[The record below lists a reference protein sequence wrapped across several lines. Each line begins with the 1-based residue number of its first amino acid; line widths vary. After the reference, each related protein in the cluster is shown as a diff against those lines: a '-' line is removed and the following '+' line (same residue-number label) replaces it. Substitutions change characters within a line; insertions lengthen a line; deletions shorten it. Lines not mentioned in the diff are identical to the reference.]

1 MTKRTIDINCDV
13 GEGVGN
19 EEALFPL
26 ISSCNIACGG
36 HAGSK
41 ESILF
46 CLELAKKYNVKV
58 GAHPSYPDR
67 ENFGRVSM
75 DISSDALIQSIKQQ
89 LQLFT
94 SLCDQVDVELHH
106 IKPHGAL
113 YNDIAKDEHL
123 AKTFLK
129 GIEEKKKSVVLYV
142 PYCSV
147 IQRLALE
154 NGFKVLVEAFADRNY
169 NTDLSLVSRKESN
182 ALITDGKE
190 VLAHLLRM
198 YNENE
203 VKTVNGDNIPIIANT
218 FCIHGDT
225 PSALQILAYLSNELP
240 HHNLLVKS

>member
-1 MTKRTIDINCDV
+1 MTKHFIDINCDV

-41 ESILF
+41 KSIVF
-46 CLELAKKYNVKV
+46 CLGLAKKFNVKV

-75 DISSDALIQSIKQQ
+75 NISSDALIQSIKEQ
-89 LQLFT
+89 LQLFM
-94 SLCDQVDVELHH
+94 SLCNQIDVQLHH

-113 YNDIAKDEHL
+113 YNDIAKDEL
-123 AKTFLK
+123 VAKMFLT
-129 GIEEKKKSVVLYV
+129 GIEEFKKDVVLYV
-142 PYCSV
+142 PYGSV
-147 IQRLALE
+147 IQKLALE

-169 NTDLSLVSRKESN
+169 NTDLSLVSRKEGN

-190 VLAHLLRM
+190 VLNHLLTM
-198 YNENE
+198 YKENE
-203 VKTVNGDNIPIIANT
+203 VKTVSGDKIPIIANT
-218 FCIHGDT
+218 YCIHGDT

-240 HHNLLVKS
+240 HHNLLIK

>member
-1 MTKRTIDINCDV
+1 MTKHFIDINCDV
-13 GEGVGN
+13 GEGIGN

-46 CLELAKKYNVKV
+46 CLELAKKYRVKV

-67 ENFGRVSM
+67 GNFGRVSM
-75 DISSDALIQSIKQQ
+75 NISSAALIQSIKEQ

-94 SLCDQVDVELHH
+94 SLCDQMDVELHH

-123 AKTFLK
+123 AKTFLT
-129 GIEEKKKSVVLYV
+129 GIEEFKKGVVLYV
-142 PYCSV
+142 PYGSV
-147 IQRLALE
+147 IQTLAT
-154 NGFKVLVEAFADRNY
+154 NQGFKIAIEAFADRNY

-190 VLAHLLRM
+190 VLNHLLTM
-198 YNENE
+198 YKENE
-203 VKTVNGDNIPIIANT
+203 VKTVSGDKIAIIANT
-218 FCIHGDT
+218 YCIHGDT
-225 PSALQILAYLSNELP
+225 PSALQILAYITKHLSE
-240 HHNLLVKS
+240 HNL